1 MSREQRAGQA
11 AMTSE
16 LRSEAGGPRWRALLE
31 ARWQARLRELT
42 ELSLAYHVAVAA
54 PLSAASAGSASAGS
68 ASPGS
73 ASPGSASPAGRPE
86 AQTLLRQTV
95 TARRKLADVEEALS
109 RLAAGQFGRCE
120 QCGGQIPDG
129 LLATAPEIRYCAR
142 CDGEPSAIRPLAG
155 RAR

>member
-1 MSREQRAGQA
+1 
-11 AMTSE
+11 MTSE
-16 LRSEAGGPRWRALLE
+16 LRSEARGPRWRALLE

-54 PLSAASAGSASAGS
+54 PLSAASAGSAS
-68 ASPGS
+68 PDS

-120 QCGGQIPDG
+120 QCGAQIPDG

>member
-16 LRSEAGGPRWRALLE
+16 LRSEARGPRWRALLE

-54 PLSAASAGSASAGS
+54 PLSAASAGSASA
-68 ASPGS
+68 GS